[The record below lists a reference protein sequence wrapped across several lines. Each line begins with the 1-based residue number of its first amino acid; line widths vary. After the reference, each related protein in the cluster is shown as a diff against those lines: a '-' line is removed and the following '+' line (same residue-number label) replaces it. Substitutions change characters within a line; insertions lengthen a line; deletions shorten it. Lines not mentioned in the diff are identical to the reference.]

1 MVTPA
6 EVGPAVFILDCD
18 NTLLDNDGLKD
29 DLDVRLRAL
38 LGEERIEHFWRIYE
52 EVRGLTG
59 TVDYPQTIELF
70 RYVLNDNALLEQ
82 VRSTVMDYP
91 FAERLY
97 PGALETL
104 AYLRRIAFPAIVS
117 DGDGVYQP
125 LKIERAGLAA
135 AVNENVLI
143 YVHKQEHL
151 SGILARW
158 PAPLYVMV
166 DDKRRILAE
175 TKAQMP
181 DRFVTVHVRQG
192 HYGVDPE
199 RFDPAPDVSIEH
211 IADLRGFSLAEL
223 RGYVGTSRPAWWR
236 WYTGG
241 GTIGRR

>member
-6 EVGPAVFILDCD
+6 YVGPAVFILDCD

-38 LGEERIEHFWRIYE
+38 LGEERVEQLLAHL
-52 EVRGLTG
+52 RGCAEQTG

-70 RYVLNDNALLEQ
+70 RYELNDNALLER

-135 AVNENVLI
+135 AVNEHVLI

-166 DDKRRILAE
+166 DDKRTHPRGDE
-175 TKAQMP
+175 
-181 DRFVTVHVRQG
+181 G
-192 HYGVDPE
+192 
-199 RFDPAPDVSIEH
+199 
-211 IADLRGFSLAEL
+211 ADAGSFRDGACAAGALR
-223 RGYVGTSRPAWWR
+223 
-236 WYTGG
+236 
-241 GTIGRR
+241 RRS